1 SAYLFLSPN
10 GGGSQ
15 MRVAL
20 RTATVGEQIVNGPRA
35 LPTGWHHVAVTI
47 DSATKTMKL
56 YLDGE
61 LAGSGATSLLPK
73 DMGVTT
79 QNWIAKSQYAADA
92 YFKGVVDDFRIYNK
106 ALSKGEIMYLAG
118 QR

>member
-1 SAYLFLSPN
+1 
-10 GGGSQ
+10 

-20 RTATVGEQIVNGPRA
+20 RTATVGEQIITDGA
-35 LPTGWHHVAVTI
+35 LPAGWHHVAVTI

-56 YLDGE
+56 YVDGN
-61 LAGSGATSLLPK
+61 LKASGATTLLPK

-79 QNWIAKSQYAADA
+79 QNWLAKSQYPADA
-92 YFKGVVDDFRIYNK
+92 YYKGALDDFRIYNK
-106 ALSKGEIMYLAG
+106 ALSKGEVMYLAG